1 MGVPT
6 KLIRTGVDHVPF
18 LGDDPSWA
26 HDHSIELGFV
36 PYEMIPALVGRAD
49 ILVQPG
55 RLDEFNA
62 YRLPSKLPEFFC
74 MGKPVILPNVNLG
87 RFVTDGKEAILL
99 HTGTAIEIVEKIR
112 LIRDDPELARRLSLE
127 AEDFAIRSFDV
138 SANTKKLALFYERLL
153 AGDDPKTTRRS

>member
-1 MGVPT
+1 
-6 KLIRTGVDHVPF
+6 
-18 LGDDPSWA
+18 
-26 HDHSIELGFV
+26 
-36 PYEMIPALVGRAD
+36 MIPALVGRAD